1 MKLIDIIPIVFIFGT
16 LAMLAYNA
24 YHHNYQLL
32 ALWFL
37 IIVQS
42 LTLGDILHKIKNRK

>member
-1 MKLIDIIPIVFIFGT
+1 MKLIDIIPIVFVFGT
-16 LAMLAYNA
+16 LTMLAYNA

-37 IIVQS
+37 VIVQS
-42 LTLGDILHKIKNRK
+42 ITMGGILQKLNNKK